1 MIEPTYGL
9 HVFETTMITSVVVES
24 PMVDRLELE
33 A

>member
-9 HVFETTMITSVVVES
+9 YVFETTMITSVVVES
-24 PMVDRLELE
+24 RMVDSLELG